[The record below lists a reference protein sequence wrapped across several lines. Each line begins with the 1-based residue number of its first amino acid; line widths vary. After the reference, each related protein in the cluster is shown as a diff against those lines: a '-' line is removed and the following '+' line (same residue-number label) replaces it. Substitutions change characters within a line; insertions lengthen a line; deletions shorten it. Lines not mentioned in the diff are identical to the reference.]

1 MKRLSCLRFARPVGL
16 LLGLLLPELVHAAPI
31 TTSASGSAAAD
42 IQAAVD
48 AFRTALGNP
57 NNANNAGPLVGGRRE
72 INWDGGGATTPSPG
86 ATPFTVFQN
95 TRGATMTTPG
105 SGFNQAAPADLA
117 LQFANPDYTT
127 TFAAFS
133 PSRLFAPIG
142 SNVTEVTFSVPGT
155 GGAAAATVSAFGA
168 VFSDVDTNAT
178 TMEFFDAGDLPLG
191 TFVVPNTAGTATFSF
206 LGVLFDAGE
215 QIGRVRIITGNTG
228 ALGPTDGLEGADVVV
243 MDDFLYAEP
252 VPVPEPNTVALVALG
267 LVGLGA
273 ARRFRAGS

>member
-1 MKRLSCLRFARPVGL
+1 MSERSSLRLARTLGL
-16 LLGLLLPELVHAAPI
+16 LLGLSLSDTAHAAPI
-31 TTSASGSAAAD
+31 GFGASGLAAGD
-42 IQAAVD
+42 IQATVD
-48 AFRTALGNP
+48 AFRDALGNP
-57 NNANNAGPLVGGRRE
+57 NNGNAPGTVGGRRE

-86 ATPFTVFQN
+86 GTPFTVFQN
-95 TRGATMTTPG
+95 TRGATMATPG

-155 GGAAAATVSAFGA
+155 GGAVAATVSAFGA

-191 TFVVPNTAGTATFSF
+191 SFVVPDTAGTATFSF

-252 VPVPEPNTVALVALG
+252 VPEPGTLALLALG

-273 ARRFRAGS
+273 AGRRRGSR